1 MKKTTGIDFSEDR
14 LLAIA
19 SDYLEDHNYIGALKM
34 LNKNA
39 QINGNAEESYMLY
52 AETFDDMELYEK
64 CINGWFK
71 YIDYADSACD
81 MSDAYEGLAVSFLN
95 LGQENFAAYYYNR
108 LLMETAEDLTNE
120 DREQIINAFLSS
132 DKPSL
137 KIAYPPKL
145 ADYTKE
151 MDNGVSMM
159 RLNNYDG
166 AIAEFEKVHEDNE
179 KHASARNYIAMCKI
193 ISDKA
198 DEAEQECTHILEKY
212 PDNVQA
218 LTTMAAIK
226 RQQGKVDESL
236 SIAQKL
242 LGLKVDSLDD
252 IYKIATVCCEN
263 ELHEDA
269 YRLFCKLEGE
279 FCYDTN
285 VLYFKA
291 VAAYNC
297 GHAEASLQAFDT
309 ILTINPDA
317 VTARYYRDY
326 VKKNE
331 KNKKY
336 EKKPL
341 KYFYRLPQ
349 KEREA
354 NLQFLTLYTSLG
366 KKEADMLASEI
377 DISECIKWCF
387 DESDGRD
394 NVELQMLGASCALK
408 AGLEDMLRDILL
420 DTTVADPVKMET
432 IGEITQRNEGI
443 SYGVVVCNLYRK
455 LYIPRLVIGRAKKNV
470 FLLAYSLLVS
480 RFAML
485 NADYVFLIH
494 SAATTMYNDFS
505 DNGKLSLCTDYS
517 SLAAAIYHFSG
528 IKEAGLNE
536 GDICSFFGADEK
548 KYNKLIKKD

>member
-1 MKKTTGIDFSEDR
+1 MIKTTGIDFSEDR

-19 SDYLEDHNYIGALKM
+19 ADYLEDHNYIGALKM

-71 YIDYADSACD
+71 YIDYADPDSD
-81 MSDAYEGLAVSFLN
+81 LSDAYEGLAVSFLN

-193 ISDKA
+193 ISDKTE
-198 DEAEQECTHILEKY
+198 EAEQECESILEKY
-212 PDNVQA
+212 PNNVQA

-226 RQQGKVDESL
+226 RQQEKNDESL
-236 SIAQKL
+236 AIAQKL
-242 LGLKVDSLDD
+242 LSLKVDGLDD
-252 IYKIATVCCEN
+252 VYKIATVCCEN

-291 VAAYNC
+291 ISAYNC
-297 GHAEASLQAFDT
+297 GYSDASLQAFDT
-309 ILTINPDA
+309 ILTVNPDA

-336 EKKPL
+336 LKKPL

-354 NLQFLTLYTSLG
+354 NLQFLTLYSSLG
-366 KKEADMLASEI
+366 KREADMLAGEV
-377 DISECIKWCF
+377 DITECIKWCF

-408 AGLEDMLRDILL
+408 AGLDDLLRDILL

-505 DNGKLSLCTDYS
+505 DNGKLAQCTDYA

-528 IKEAGLNE
+528 IREAGLNE
-536 GDICSFFGADEK
+536 EGICSFFGADEK
-548 KYNKLIKKD
+548 KYKKLIKKD